1 MTLVLGG
8 ANVPSLVLSQPYQ
21 NALTFTPQTNL
32 ENAMSRLF
40 LSVAALSIVTGLG
53 GASAQTPL
61 RIAGNFSQNTK
72 QVDIERAFFEDLG
85 AESGVDLS
93 VNYNPMDVVG
103 VKAPDALRMLRG
115 GSFDVMSVQIGMA
128 SRDDPFFEGLDL
140 IGVSTDMEALHEA
153 VDAYREVFDTRLQEK
168 FNAKV
173 LTLWPFGPQVFYCNT
188 PIETVDDLQGLKVR
202 SFTPSMSAML
212 EHFGATPVTLQF
224 SEVYPALQRGVVSC
238 GVTSPTSGNTGNWPE
253 VTTHFLP
260 LSVSGSVQG
269 HFINLDTWNEFTP
282 EEQAALETEFQAL
295 EDQLWELAVTSN
307 EDAIACNT
315 GDGSCSDHTKF
326 DMTMVEISPADQE
339 KVKEAA
345 ESVVLPI
352 WSETCD
358 AVDPE
363 CSATWNETVGSV
375 AGLTIE

>member
-1 MTLVLGG
+1 MMNRMILWAG
-8 ANVPSLVLSQPYQ
+8 A
-21 NALTFTPQTNL
+21 
-32 ENAMSRLF
+32 
-40 LSVAALSIVTGLG
+40 VAAVALG
-53 GASAQTPL
+53 VAEAGAQTPL
-61 RIAGNFSQNTK
+61 RVAGNFSQNNK
-72 QVDIERAFFEDLG
+72 QVDVERAFFESLG
-85 AESGVDLS
+85 TEAGVDLA

-128 SRDDPFFEGLDL
+128 SRDDPFFEGVDL
-140 IGVSTDMEALHEA
+140 IGVSTDMDALRKA
-153 VDAYREVFDTRLQEK
+153 VDAYREAFDERLEEK

-173 LTLWPFGPQVFYCNT
+173 MTLWPFGPQVFYCNS
-188 PIETVDDLQGLKVR
+188 PIETLDDLKGLKVR

-253 VTTHFLP
+253 VTSHFLP

-269 HFINLDTWNEFTP
+269 HFINLDTWNSFTP
-282 EEQAALETEFQAL
+282 EQQTALQTEFKAL
-295 EDQLWELAVTSN
+295 EDQLWDLAVSSN
-307 EDAIACNT
+307 EDAVACNT
-315 GDGSCSDHTKF
+315 GAESCANHKKF
-326 DMTMVEISPADQE
+326 DMTLVEIQPDDQAR
-339 KVKEAA
+339 VKEAA
-345 ESVVLPI
+345 ETVVLPI
-352 WSETCD
+352 WRDTCN

-363 CSATWNETVGSV
+363 CSTTWNETVGKA